1 MPSDTPR
8 RTTQK
13 LGRVRRDPRTDS
25 VPPAAIEERISD
37 SNLPPRLSGR
47 PLPRIS
53 VPVASSQRP
62 RAGLSLSE
70 LEAQLAKERAE
81 RAAEAGQIG
90 QLLARATQAE
100 ARVKQLESLV
110 EKLIEQRAE
119 LEGEVTRQR
128 HSFAAQ
134 LMEQRQA
141 LEHLA
146 AAAKPQRNKVTG
158 KLESVASLTSVRT
171 MATEL
176 LRLLE
181 RIDERENKSIRRP
194 SEPTRKRSPSQPDT
208 IPPARPR
215 SNLPDTI
222 PPARRATLPET
233 LPPRARSE
241 TPPSSRRPD
250 APTRPPRS

>member
-1 MPSDTPR
+1 MASDNQR
-8 RTTQK
+8 RSTQK
-13 LGRVRRDPRTDS
+13 FGRVRRDPRTDS
-25 VPPAAIEERISD
+25 VPPAAIEERLSD
-37 SNLPPRLSGR
+37 PAPRMTGR
-47 PLPRIS
+47 PMPRVS
-53 VPVASSQRP
+53 VPVAKGRMSVGP
-62 RAGLSLSE
+62 TLSE
-70 LEAQLAKERAE
+70 LEGQLAKERAE

-100 ARVKQLESLV
+100 ARVKQLEGLV
-110 EKLIEQRAE
+110 ARLIEQRAE

-141 LEHLA
+141 LETLA
-146 AAAKPQRNKVTG
+146 AAAKPTRNKLTG

-181 RIDERENKSIRRP
+181 KIDEREGVRPSRRP
-194 SEPTRKRSPSQPDT
+194 PELTRRKPSQPDT
-208 IPPARPR
+208 IPPR
-215 SNLPDTI
+215 S
-222 PPARRATLPET
+222 RSQLPET
-233 LPPRARSE
+233 MPPRSRTD